1 MSKKETDG
9 KLYRVYRNHDSH
21 INTKVNEDGRKFAI
35 QFDNKHNKLKGP
47 VEIEEVDIHE
57 IMSSQT
63 PREINPYVQ
72 LILDELVAPTLRYWF
87 ELGTNKLLS
96 YLSESGIPLAKQ
108 KIKNFSDNKKIY
120 FEGIKYG
127 LAGKETKASK
137 ILHQVEENKSI
148 EPVELENTQKQ
159 IFDKEFHS
167 PEEIQQ
173 VIYTLKKSV
182 FVTATCIRILTNS
195 IVCDDGTNPE
205 KLETSKKQLEELCT
219 KEIINQINLML
230 ERKNAKLLDEQSYQ
244 ILDAFSQGN
253 LLVGGKSV
261 PIAKYI
267 NATPDFTKEY

>member
-9 KLYRVYRNHDSH
+9 KLYKVYRSQDSH

-35 QFDNKHNKLKGP
+35 QFDNKHNRLKGP

-57 IMSSQT
+57 IMASQT

-72 LILDELVAPTLRYWF
+72 LILDEVVAPTLRYWF

-96 YLSESGIPLAKQ
+96 YLSESGIPLVKQ

-127 LAGKETKASK
+127 LADKETKASK

-148 EPVELENTQKQ
+148 EPVELKNTQKQ

-173 VIYTLKKSV
+173 VIDTLKKSV
-182 FVTATCIRILTNS
+182 FVTATCIRNLTNA
-195 IVCDDGTNPE
+195 IVFNDGTDSE
-205 KLETSKKQLEELCT
+205 KLETWKKQLEELCT
-219 KEIINQINLML
+219 KEVINHINLIL
-230 ERKNAKLLDEQSYQ
+230 EKKNADLLDEQSYQ
-244 ILDAFSQGN
+244 VLAAFSQGN

-267 NATPDFTKEY
+267 NTTSALTKEY

>member
-1 MSKKETDG
+1 MKMGES
-9 KLYRVYRNHDSH
+9 LLSSLI
-21 INTKVNEDGRKFAI
+21 IN
-35 QFDNKHNKLKGP
+35 NKHNKLKGP

-72 LILDELVAPTLRYWF
+72 LILDEVVAPTLRYWF

-96 YLSESGIPLAKQ
+96 YLSESGIPLVKQ

-173 VIYTLKKSV
+173 VIDTLKKSV
-182 FVTATCIRILTNS
+182 FVTATCIRNLTNA
-195 IVCDDGTNPE
+195 IVFNDGTNSE
-205 KLETSKKQLEELCT
+205 KLETWKKQLEELCT
-219 KEIINQINLML
+219 KEVINQINLML
-230 ERKNAKLLDEQSYQ
+230 EKKNPDLLDEQSYQ
-244 ILDAFSQGN
+244 VLAAFSQGN

-267 NATPDFTKEY
+267 NTTSDLTKEY